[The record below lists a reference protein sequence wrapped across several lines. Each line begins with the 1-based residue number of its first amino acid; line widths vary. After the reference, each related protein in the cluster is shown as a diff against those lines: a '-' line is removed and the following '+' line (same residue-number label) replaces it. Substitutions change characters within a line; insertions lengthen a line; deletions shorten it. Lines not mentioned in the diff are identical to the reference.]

1 MKNYPSILILGIL
14 LVSCS
19 EHPAPSYPN
28 AGLRISSG
36 GHELAT
42 TRIYSHGSLTNGFQ
56 ATLQSNKMDY
66 SKDGHIIHVEWTPN
80 FASSMP
86 KDSYH
91 FSISVDAVTVTS
103 FQTIRYTGVPIV
115 LLEAPVRVELTD
127 VLK

>member
-1 MKNYPSILILGIL
+1 MKKYPLILILGML
-14 LVSCS
+14 LISCS
-19 EHPAPSYPN
+19 EHPAPAYPN

-42 TRIYSHGSLTNGFQ
+42 SRIYSHGSSTNGFQ
-56 ATLQSNKMDY
+56 ANLQSNNMDY
-66 SKDGHIIHVEWTPN
+66 SKDGHIIHIEWTPN

-91 FSISVDAVTVTS
+91 FSISVDAVSVMS

-115 LLEAPVRVELTD
+115 LLETPVRVELTD